1 VKIRFCEIPAKG
13 LNINKKIELSDN
25 DFQEVGL
32 KVYQPVE
39 TAFFIEKLNDSVVI
53 RGRYQV
59 IFRALCSRC
68 CEEFDY
74 KLDKPFKFEYKIDSQ
89 KELDLELV
97 IAEDIL
103 LSLPLKILC
112 KEECK
117 GLCEVCGQNLNIDNC
132 RHQN

>member
-1 VKIRFCEIPAKG
+1 VKIRFCEIPVKG
-13 LNINKKIELSDN
+13 LKIDKKIELSDN

-39 TAFFIEKLNDSVVI
+39 TAVFIEKLNDSIVVK
-53 RGRYQV
+53 GRYQV
-59 IFRALCSRC
+59 IFRSLCSRC

-74 KLDKPFKFEYKIDSQ
+74 KLDKSFKFEYKIDSQ
-89 KELDLELV
+89 KAIDLKLV
-97 IAEDIL
+97 IIEDIL

-117 GLCEVCGQNLNIDNC
+117 GLCAVCGQNLNIDNC